1 VTRRAAV
8 AAWKPWEMEARLRR
22 FDGAY
27 CWFSIRGVP
36 LQDERGH
43 VTKWYGTNT
52 DIEDRKRAE
61 EALHQTQAA
70 LAHVTRVA
78 TLGELAA
85 SIAHEVNQPLAGVVT
100 NGHACLRWL
109 GRAVPDLAEARAA
122 VERIILDGQRA
133 SAVIRRIR
141 TLATKADPHRVPLDL
156 NEVIHEV
163 VQLVHREVLAHR
175 VELRTALAP
184 APPRTPQA

>member
-1 VTRRAAV
+1 MARIRILKTASGPKRRCTRR
-8 AAWKPWEMEARLRR
+8 RR
-22 FDGAY
+22 
-27 CWFSIRGVP
+27 
-36 LQDERGH
+36 
-43 VTKWYGTNT
+43 
-52 DIEDRKRAE
+52 
-61 EALHQTQAA
+61 
-70 LAHVTRVA
+70 
-78 TLGELAA
+78 
-85 SIAHEVNQPLAGVVT
+85 
-100 NGHACLRWL
+100 RWL
-109 GRAVPDLAEARAA
+109 GRAVPDLGEARAA
-122 VERIILDGQRA
+122 VERIIRDGQRA